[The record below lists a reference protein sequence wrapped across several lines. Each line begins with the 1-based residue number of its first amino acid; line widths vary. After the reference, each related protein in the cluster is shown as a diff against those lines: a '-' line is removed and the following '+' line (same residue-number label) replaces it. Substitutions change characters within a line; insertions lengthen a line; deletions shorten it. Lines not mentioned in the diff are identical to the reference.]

1 MYLTSK
7 GDGSLLV
14 INSFTGDALAIML
27 PIIKIF
33 GGDYANLWA
42 EQSNRILEQTLPLLE
57 KAGLV
62 VSAEEL
68 KSRKLILDTNLEDVK
83 VIIIRASDVPV
94 FVQHGAADIG
104 IAGKDVLLEHG
115 ANGLF
120 ELLDLGIAKC
130 RLMVAAEPSQDL
142 NQSTL
147 KIATKYV
154 NSAKQY
160 FQAKGQQVE
169 VIKLYGAMELAP
181 IVGLAHCIVDLVDTG
196 NTLKANGLIP
206 LDHIQDISSRLVVN
220 SASFNTK
227 HTEIKDWLTRIEAN
241 L

>member
-1 MYLTSK
+1 MLTIALSK
-7 GDGSLLV
+7 G
-14 INSFTGDALAIML
+14 
-27 PIIKIF
+27 
-33 GGDYANLWA
+33 
-42 EQSNRILEQTLPLLE
+42 RILEQTLPLLE

-62 VSAEEL
+62 ISAEEL
-68 KSRKLILDTNLEDVK
+68 KSRKLILDTNLENVK

-130 RLMVAAEPSQDL
+130 RLMVAAEPNQNL
-142 NQSTL
+142 NQNTL

-154 NSAKQY
+154 NSAKKY

-169 VIKLYGAMELAP
+169 VIKLSGAMELAP

-196 NTLKANGLIP
+196 NTLKANGLVA

-227 HTEIKDWLTRIEAN
+227 NTEIKDWVTRIKSS